1 MSVAVNHPQY
11 NEYLNTHQTLRDAYA
26 GSGNVKSAVDQR
38 NEYRS
43 STGVKMAGTRYLPRP
58 SGMRLDD
65 QYAAYR
71 DRATC
76 SGAPQWVTLGITGAI
91 FRREPQL
98 EVPTQLDAQ
107 MRNVTRTDLPLRTFA
122 EEVIRETLLMG
133 RYGVLLDFPAPML
146 LPTGQVVPPPADA
159 RPYWIPYATEEI
171 VNWHT
176 VEREGAEHTDMIVL
190 QESIP
195 VRQGPW
201 GTDDYFV
208 IKNQLQRR
216 VLRLNEQGFY
226 EVSVWVEIPA
236 SLGGRVATFAPTQ
249 SWIPTR
255 MGEPLTFLPFV
266 SMTPLSLKLD
276 IVQSLLESLVEIS
289 FRYYRHR
296 ADYEH
301 ALHLTALPTPWVSGD
316 LDPATELLIGS
327 LVAWVLPA
335 GAQAGMLEFEGQGLR
350 PFETALAEDVRDMA
364 ARGASLLEVA
374 PLVPETMTAMLT
386 RTQGSES
393 PVQTLIRNVSE
404 GLTTLLRW
412 HAWWAGMSER
422 LDEPTIRYSLNNKIA
437 ATTLAPQQLTAL
449 MQALLN
455 GTISYETWYYQL
467 QQGEVARPG
476 VDVEEEQMLLEA
488 QDAERLVVQQ
498 ALQLPAGRNG
508 TARPAAQPTGGP
520 HG

>member
-1 MSVAVNHPQY
+1 MSVALNHPQY
-11 NEYLNTHQTLRDAYA
+11 IDMFNTWVTLRDSYA
-26 GSGNVKSAVDQR
+26 GSGKIKPA
-38 NEYRS
+38 
-43 STGVKMAGTRYLPRP
+43 TTRYLSRP
-58 SGMRLDD
+58 EGMKFDS
-65 QYAAYR
+65 QYQAYVS
-71 DRATC
+71 RATC

-98 EVPTQLDAQ
+98 DVPTQLDAQ
-107 MRNVTRTDLPLRTFA
+107 MRNVTRTGLPLRTFA
-122 EEVIRETLLMG
+122 EEVVRETLLMG
-133 RYGVLLDFPAPML
+133 RYGVLLDFPAPTI
-146 LPTGQVVPPPADA
+146 LPTGEVISPPPDA

-171 VNWHT
+171 MNWHT

-195 VRQGPW
+195 MRQGPW

-216 VLRLNEQGFY
+216 VLRINEQGLY
-226 EVSVWVEIPA
+226 EVSVWVEVPQQF
-236 SLGGRVATFAPTQ
+236 GGRTVTFVPTQ
-249 SWIPTR
+249 TWIPER

-276 IVQSLLESLVEIS
+276 IAQSLLESLVEIS
-289 FRYYRHR
+289 FRGYRHS

-301 ALHLTALPTPWVSGD
+301 ALHLTSLPTPWVSGN

-327 LVAWVLPA
+327 LVAWVLPE
-335 GAQAGMLEFEGQGLR
+335 GAQAGMLEYKGQGLQ
-350 PFETALAEDVRDMA
+350 PHEHAMQQDLHDMA

-412 HAWWAGMSER
+412 HSWWSGVSET
-422 LDEPTIRYSLNNKIA
+422 LDDASISYALNNRIA
-437 ATTLAPQQLTAL
+437 AANMPPQQLTAL

-455 GTISYETWYYQL
+455 GTMSFETWYYNL

-476 VDVEEEQMLLEA
+476 VEVEEEQALLEA
-488 QDAERLVVQQ
+488 RAAERLVTQQ
-498 ALQLPAGRNG
+498 ALQPPPGRNG
-508 TARPAAQPTGGP
+508 TRQPASQVA
-520 HG
+520 

>member
-1 MSVAVNHPQY
+1 MSVALNHPQY
-11 NEYLNTHQTLRDAYA
+11 QDAMNTWVSLRDSAS
-26 GSGNVKSAVDQR
+26 GSGAIKP
-38 NEYRS
+38 
-43 STGVKMAGTRYLPRP
+43 AGIRYLPQP
-58 SGMRLDD
+58 SGMRLGD

-71 DRATC
+71 DRAST

-98 EVPTQLDAQ
+98 DVPTQLDPQ
-107 MRNVTRTDLPLRTFA
+107 MRNVTRTGLPLRTFA
-122 EEVIRETLLMG
+122 EEVVRETLLMG
-133 RYGVLLDFPAPML
+133 RYGVLLDFPAPTI
-146 LPTGQVVPPPADA
+146 LPTGELIAPPPDA

-171 VNWHT
+171 VNWHI
-176 VEREGAEHTDMIVL
+176 VEREGAEHIDMIVL

-195 VRQGPW
+195 MRQGPW

-216 VLRLNEQGFY
+216 VLRINEQGVY
-226 EVSVWVEIPA
+226 EVSVWVEVPA
-236 SLGGRVATFAPTQ
+236 TLAGRTTTFMPTQ
-249 SWIPTR
+249 TWIPER
-255 MGEPLTFLPFV
+255 MGEPLAFLPFV

-289 FRYYRHR
+289 YRYYRHS

-301 ALHLTALPTPWVSGD
+301 ALHLTSLPTPWVSGN

-327 LVAWVLPA
+327 LVAWVLPD
-335 GAQAGMLEFEGQGLR
+335 GAQAGMLEYKGQGLQ
-350 PFETALAEDVRDMA
+350 PHEHAMQQDLHDMA

-412 HAWWAGMSER
+412 HSWWSGVSET
-422 LDEPTIRYSLNNKIA
+422 LDDASISYALNNRIA
-437 ATTLAPQQLTAL
+437 AANMPPQQLTAL
-449 MQALLN
+449 MQAYLN
-455 GTISYETWYYQL
+455 GTMSFETWYYQL
-467 QQGEVARPG
+467 QQGEIARPG
-476 VDVEEEQMLLEA
+476 VEFEEEQALLEA
-488 QDAERLVVQQ
+488 REAERILLLQQ
-498 ALQLPAGRNG
+498 AQSPSQPGRNG
-508 TARPAAQPTGGP
+508 LTRSPQGQAA
-520 HG
+520 

>member
-1 MSVAVNHPQY
+1 MSVALNHPQY
-11 NEYLNTHQTLRDAYA
+11 DEYVYTWQTLRDAYA
-26 GSGNVKSAVDQR
+26 GSGNIKPAVVSSNSA
-38 NEYRS
+38 RS
-43 STGVKMAGTRYLPRP
+43 STGIKQAGTRYLPRP
-58 SGMRLDD
+58 EGMRLDS

-76 SGAPQWVTLGITGAI
+76 SGAPQWVALGLTGAI

-98 EVPTQLDAQ
+98 EVPSQLDPQ
-107 MRNVTRTDLPLRTFA
+107 MRNVTRTGLPLRTFA
-122 EEVIRETLLMG
+122 EEVVRDTLRMG
-133 RYGVLLDFPAPML
+133 RYGVLLDFPAPTV
-146 LPTGQVVPPPADA
+146 LPNGRVIPPPPGS

-171 VNWHT
+171 VNWHV
-176 VEREGAEHTDMIVL
+176 VEREGAEHIDMIVL
-190 QESIP
+190 EESVP
-195 VRQGPW
+195 MRQGAW

-216 VLRLNEQGFY
+216 VLRLNEEGVY
-226 EVSVWVEIPA
+226 EVSVWVKVPA
-236 SLGGRVATFAPTQ
+236 TLGGQPATFMPTQ
-249 SWIPTR
+249 TWIPDR
-255 MGEPLTFLPFV
+255 MGEPLKFLPFV

-289 FRYYRHR
+289 YRYYRHS

-301 ALHLTALPTPWVSGD
+301 ALHLTSLPTPWVSGN

-327 LVAWVLPA
+327 LVAWVLPD
-335 GAQAGMLEFEGQGLR
+335 GAQAGMLEYKGQGLQ
-350 PFETALAEDVRDMA
+350 PHEHAMQQDLHDMA

-412 HAWWAGMSER
+412 HCWWNGQSER
-422 LDEPTIRYSLNNKIA
+422 LDDPSVSYALNNKIA

-449 MQALLN
+449 MQAYLN
-455 GTISYETWYYQL
+455 GTMSFETWYYNL

-476 VDVEEEQMLLEA
+476 VEVEEEQALVEA
-488 QDAERLVVQQ
+488 REAERILTLQQ
-498 ALQLPAGRNG
+498 IQPPPGRNG
-508 TARPAAQPTGGP
+508 TTRQNGQAVAR
-520 HG
+520 